1 MSKTLPQNANLAW
14 LKKTAKQQLR
24 VWRAKGR
31 SAKLADVQLTLAR
44 DYGFSSWRA
53 LRAAL
58 PVPDKEGTAAPEA
71 PSDERAEQL
80 LRSVGQGRLSDVR
93 DLLEATPGLVNAVG
107 PHPFWGG
114 RPQAIHVAIE
124 TKRHEMFDLLL
135 AAGAKVDGD
144 NRLYDHWSPVML
156 ALAWDQPQFCGK
168 LIEKGARIGLLEAL
182 LLGDDDL
189 VERLLRFGLSAVP
202 SDRPSGSILGLARTS
217 FAINRL
223 LDVGASPDGVDRWG
237 ASAIETL
244 SRLGPRGRPLVLQM
258 MKRGVRAEPQ
268 EYARLGDRDALAAL
282 GAGNPEILRS
292 EAVTMGAVDFGHHAL
307 LEWLL
312 ACGAN
317 PNARA
322 AGASG
327 QTALHSAAWNGDLRM
342 VELLVSHGADISA
355 VDREHGSTPR
365 TWAAVSI
372 KVSNNPRCAEVV
384 AYLEKKAP

>member
-1 MSKTLPQNANLAW
+1 MSKILPQNANLAW

-24 VWRAKGR
+24 LWREEGQTVN
-31 SAKLADVQLTLAR
+31 LADVQLALAR
-44 DYGFSSWRA
+44 DYGFSSWRT

-58 PVPDKEGTAAPEA
+58 PEPGEGGPAASETL
-71 PSDERAEQL
+71 SDARVEQL
-80 LRSVGQGRLSDVR
+80 LRYVGEGRMSDVA
-93 DLLEATPGLVNAVG
+93 DLLETLPDLVNAVG

-124 TKRHEMFDLLL
+124 TKRDEMFDLLL
-135 AAGAKVDGD
+135 AAGANVDGD
-144 NRLYDHWSPVML
+144 NGLYDHWSPVML
-156 ALAWDQPQFCGK
+156 AVAWDQPQMWRK
-168 LIEKGARIGLLEAL
+168 LIEKGARTGLLEAL
-182 LLGDDDL
+182 LLGNDDL

-202 SDRPSGSILGLARTS
+202 SDRPSGSILGLARTP
-217 FAINRL
+217 FAVDRL
-223 LDVGASPDGVDRWG
+223 LDIGASPDGVDRWG
-237 ASAIETL
+237 ASAIESL

-268 EYARLGDRDALAAL
+268 EYARLGDRETLVALSAA
-282 GAGNPEILRS
+282 NPEILSS

-322 AGASG
+322 VGASG

-342 VELLVSHGADISA
+342 VEILVSHGADVSA
-355 VDREHGSTPR
+355 LDQEHRSTPK
-365 TWAAVSI
+365 TWAEVSI
-372 KVSNNPRCAEVV
+372 KVSNNPKCAEVV
-384 AYLEKKAP
+384 AYLEKMAT